1 MHRNEEKI
9 VDLKKSLSVG
19 KIGALTF
26 GRIFP
31 EFQRRKGRWRVRAKD
46 DDCYGN
52 GLIIKALRPPWDYA
66 DGG

>member
-9 VDLKKSLSVG
+9 AGLKKCLSLG

-46 DDCYGN
+46 DDRYGN
-52 GLIIKALRPPWDYA
+52 GLIIKVLRLSWDYA